1 MEDYGYY
8 RRSRERK
15 SYGSGFVVLK
25 VADVVMMV
33 ATVICSLMLIG
44 AKLARFV
51 SPEKMWEPA
60 LLGLIFP
67 VLFVVEIVCGLWW
80 IVRWKRMAI
89 VVAVLVLLC
98 INPAGAYWKPDLR
111 KYYGEEKPTKS
122 ELVVMSYN
130 VKGFDKQFAT
140 EEKLTRELIADLV
153 NENRVDILCL
163 QEFAGKASDPEIRPL
178 LSDLSYFKVAPYNV
192 RPDRIE
198 AGKHYGGLA
207 IFSRYPIVAWKTLPA
222 KDEDR
227 LFSMWADVK
236 IGRDTVRVFNNH
248 LNSTYIDNN
257 DVDYLSSFRFVS
269 SSEGRKAH
277 VADIVRKLRDSYR
290 KRAPQADTVAVAIA
304 LSPHPVIVCGDF
316 NDTPASYAYRTV
328 RGDRLKDT
336 FVAEGRGLH
345 GTYGGFFN
353 MFRIDYILTERDAFE
368 ILHYYPFDA
377 VYSDH
382 MPVAAGLA
390 LSDSAS

>member
-8 RRSRERK
+8 KRSRTRRSH
-15 SYGSGFVVLK
+15 GGGGNIVLRI
-25 VADVVMMV
+25 ADIVMMV
-33 ATVICSLMLIG
+33 ATVICSLMLVG

-89 VVAVLVLLC
+89 VVAALVLVC

-140 EEKLTRELIADLV
+140 EEKTTRELIADLV
-153 NENRVDILCL
+153 NENRVDILCF
-163 QEFAGKASDPEIRPL
+163 QEFSGKTSDPEIRPL
-178 LSDLSYFKVAPYNV
+178 LPDLSYFRVVPYDYYSDKTV
-192 RPDRIE
+192 
-198 AGKHYGGLA
+198 YGGLA
-207 IFSRYPIVAWKTLPA
+207 IFSRYPIVAWKALPA
-222 KDEDR
+222 QNEDR

-269 SSEGRKAH
+269 SEGRKAH
-277 VADIVRKLRDSYR
+277 VSEIVRKLRDSYR

-304 LSPHPVIVCGDF
+304 ESPHPVIVCGDF

-336 FVAEGRGLH
+336 FVEEGRGLH

-353 MFRIDYILTERDAFE
+353 MFRIDYILTDQDAFE